1 MDAGEAG
8 RVETVRGSVALA
20 DLGPT
25 LMHEHV
31 FVLDP
36 EVLQNYAH
44 VWGESYWD
52 EAERVSDAIAKL
64 RRLRDGGIRTIVD
77 PTVIGLGRFVPRLQR
92 VNAEVDL
99 NIVVATGVYCFL
111 ELPMFLAYRSDDA
124 IVDLFV
130 RELRE
135 GIDDTGVRA
144 AFLKCAVEEH
154 GLVGDI
160 PRLLRLI
167 AAAVVETGAPVM
179 VHTNAAARTGLIA
192 LEELTRLGV
201 EPKRIVIAHAGDSND
216 LDYLRAIA
224 DTGASLGCDRFS
236 LEHFNPDARRI
247 ETLAALAAEGYAGRI
262 HLGHD
267 GACFYDF
274 MAHNPR
280 FAHERPDYLHI
291 SHTILP
297 ALLEAGVT
305 QRQIDEMLV
314 ENPRRFFEPA

>member
-1 MDAGEAG
+1 VST
-8 RVETVRGSVALA
+8 VETVRGAVALA

-36 EVLQNYAH
+36 EALQNYAH

-52 EAERVSDAIAKL
+52 EEERVGDAIAKL
-64 RRLRDGGIRTIVD
+64 RRLRDGGIETIVD
-77 PTVIGLGRFVPRLQR
+77 PTVLGLGRCVPRIQR
-92 VNAEVDL
+92 INAEVDL

-130 RELRE
+130 REIRE

-144 AFLKCAVEEH
+144 AFLKCAVEQH
-154 GLVGDI
+154 GLAGDV
-160 PRLLRLI
+160 PRVLRLVA
-167 AAAVVETGAPVM
+167 AAAVETGVPVM
-179 VHTNAAARTGLIA
+179 VHTNAAARTGLVA
-192 LEELTRLGV
+192 LGELTGAGV
-201 EPKRIVIAHAGDSND
+201 EPRRIVIAHAGDSND

-224 DTGASLGCDRFS
+224 GTGASLGCDRFS

-247 ETLAALAAEGYAGRI
+247 ETLAALAAEGHADRI

-267 GACFYDF
+267 AACFYDF

-280 FAHERPDYLHI
+280 FADERPDYLHI
-291 SHTILP
+291 SHRILP
-297 ALLEAGVT
+297 ALLDAGVT
-305 QRQIDEMLV
+305 QEQIDEMLV
-314 ENPRRFFEPA
+314 ANPRRFFGG